1 MSASVRVLVADDNS
15 VDRMYLSNI
24 LRKEGYEVLQAVNGQ
39 DAVEQFAEHRPEI
52 VLLDVIMPEMDG
64 MEAGRRIKDI
74 SGEFFVPVIF
84 LTSLTGKDDLVK
96 CLEAGGDDFLSK
108 PYCPVILR
116 AKLNVLQRFRQMQ
129 VTMLE
134 QRDQIAL
141 HNRDLI
147 RDQETASEIFNCV
160 APSGALDRE
169 NIRHLISPL
178 AAFNGDVL
186 LAERSLSGSLHILI
200 GDFIGHGLTAAVG
213 TIPLAQVFL
222 SMTRKGHLLRD
233 IVVECNNKLNSIFPT
248 GYFCCVNIIEMNM
261 LKGTIEIWAGGIP
274 DAYITSERG
283 AIRRIESQHLPLG
296 ILAPKS
302 FDPSTQVFE
311 VSVGDR
317 LIMFTDGV
325 LEARDAKGND
335 FGAARVEEILSGE
348 GKLSDR
354 FDELTRQIH
363 EQQGERKGD
372 DDITLI
378 EIEMVANAEM
388 QPLAEY
394 RTDIVSHARDWRMTY
409 ELRASSLKSFHPLP
423 LLHQIIMEGHD
434 LRGHGSLLYTVLAEL
449 YNNALEHGVLN
460 MPSSQKGGEGDF
472 AKYYKHYQKALEEL
486 EEGFVRFECESS
498 ERNGEIEMTICVID
512 SGTGFDYHKVR
523 FEKQTA
529 DGQYHGRGLELINQL
544 CSSLTFKGNG
554 NAIEVVLR
562 MSVGHDS

>member
-1 MSASVRVLVADDNS
+1 MSSSVRILVADDNS
-15 VDRMYLSNI
+15 VDRLYLSSI
-24 LRKEGYEVLQAVNGQ
+24 LRKEGYQVLQAVDGR
-39 DAVEQFAEHRPEI
+39 DAVEQFEEHRPEI
-52 VLLDVIMPEMDG
+52 VLLDVIMPVMDG
-64 MEAGRRIKDI
+64 MEAARLIKEI

-108 PYCPVILR
+108 PYSPVILR

-147 RDQETASEIFNCV
+147 RDQEAASGIFNCV
-160 APSGALDRE
+160 APSGALERD

-186 LAERSLSGSLHILI
+186 LAERSLSGSLHILL

-213 TIPLAQVFL
+213 TIPLAEVFL
-222 SMTRKGHLLRD
+222 SMTHKGHLLRD
-233 IVVECNNKLNSIFPT
+233 IVVECNSKLNSIFPT
-248 GYFCCVNIIEMNM
+248 GYFCCVNMIEMNM

-274 DAYITSERG
+274 DAYITSENG
-283 AIRRIESQHLPLG
+283 EVRRIESQHVPLG
-296 ILAPKS
+296 ILGPKS

-325 LEARDAKGND
+325 LEARDAEGND
-335 FGAARVEEILSGE
+335 FGAARVEEILSGD
-348 GKLSDR
+348 GDIGDH

-363 EQQGERKGD
+363 EQIGGREGD

-378 EIEMVANAEM
+378 EIEMVADKEM
-388 QPLAEY
+388 EPVAEY
-394 RTDIVSHARDWRMTY
+394 QGAGSSEARDWRMTY
-409 ELRASSLKSFHPLP
+409 ELGTSSLKSFHPLP
-423 LLHQIIMEGHD
+423 LIHQIIMEGQD
-434 LRGHGSLLYTVLAEL
+434 LQGHGSLLYTVLAEL

-460 MPSSQKGGEGDF
+460 MPSSKKVGEGGF
-472 AKYYKHYQKALEEL
+472 AKYYEDYQKALEEL

-498 ERNGEIEMTICVID
+498 ERDGEVEMTIRVID
-512 SGTGFDYHKVR
+512 SGAGFDYHNVC
-523 FEKQTA
+523 FDKQQA
-529 DGQYHGRGLELINQL
+529 NGQYHGRGLGLVNQL
-544 CSSLTFKGNG
+544 CSSMTFKGNG
-554 NAIEVVLR
+554 NEIEVVLR
-562 MSVGHDS
+562 TSIGSS